1 MVFVVDMGLPPH
13 QSKDSGRLV
22 SMHDADIPLED
33 PYPGDTKDTGGPSQA
48 TAIEVVW
55 WMMAP
60 TGLWSSRS
68 DAVYGMVCLTLLAY
82 FLASR
87 RGSPRLGPARRSTR
101 KGGMRCLEA
110 WPHTSRGVLPEW
122 YR

>member
-1 MVFVVDMGLPPH
+1 
-13 QSKDSGRLV
+13 
-22 SMHDADIPLED
+22 MHDADIPLED

-68 DAVYGMVCLTLLAY
+68 DAVYEALRDLGLLVG
-82 FLASR
+82 R
-87 RGSPRLGPARRSTR
+87 QGKVG
-101 KGGMRCLEA
+101 
-110 WPHTSRGVLPEW
+110 
-122 YR
+122 